1 MRRKPRHRFR
11 MLDVAEWGPHRA
23 EYEAQ
28 KAVAETRMAEF
39 DELPPNFR
47 ALVNAIGLGR
57 KADIELIYRLYREG
71 VSSAAVAERIKS
83 EIALKRI
90 EESAEAFET

>member
-47 ALVNAIGLGR
+47 ALVNTIGLGAR
-57 KADIELIYRLYREG
+57 LTSNYRLYREG